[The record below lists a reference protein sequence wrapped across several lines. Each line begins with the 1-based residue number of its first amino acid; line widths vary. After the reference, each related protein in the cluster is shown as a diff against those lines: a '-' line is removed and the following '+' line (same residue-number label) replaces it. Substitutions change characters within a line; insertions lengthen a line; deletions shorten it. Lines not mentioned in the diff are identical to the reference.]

1 MTVFLKYK
9 ISRAK
14 HTLRSETGVAHPQ
27 GLNLLVS
34 SHNIFLGRPW
44 TQSSEDVASSLH
56 QRLKY
61 IANGRLV
68 TVKAKE
74 TITMMRNVVKPY
86 IKTEVVKDK
95 DLHAFEIVNVDLIS
109 EHTIK
114 RWPELSYVV
123 KMDAKYM
130 IEFDIP
136 PTLVTESGVNNTWK
150 WKMLINVLVWDI
162 SPVRKDYLRMAK
174 IKKREKI
181 GLYWRKRAL
190 R

>member
-1 MTVFLKYK
+1 M
-9 ISRAK
+9 
-14 HTLRSETGVAHPQ
+14 GVAHPK
-27 GLNLLVS
+27 GLNLLVLS
-34 SHNIFLGRPW
+34 DNIFLGRPW

-114 RWPELSYVV
+114 R
-123 KMDAKYM
+123 
-130 IEFDIP
+130 
-136 PTLVTESGVNNTWK
+136 
-150 WKMLINVLVWDI
+150 
-162 SPVRKDYLRMAK
+162 
-174 IKKREKI
+174 
-181 GLYWRKRAL
+181 
-190 R
+190 